1 MMGEIMVSELLFEI
15 GTEEIPSGY
24 LDRGLSDLKDL
35 SVSCL
40 AENRIEYAGGVFTYG
55 TPRRLVLIVKAVADA
70 QQDTTE
76 EVTGPPA
83 RVAFDEQG
91 NPTKAALGF
100 AERQGVSV
108 ESLERVETPKGE
120 YLFLKRTI
128 PGRRTIDVLAEA
140 LPGLI
145 SAIPWPKSMRW
156 GTVSMSFVRPIHWIT
171 ALLGGEVIPFE
182 AAGIKSGTYT
192 FGHRFMAPERTEV
205 RSVEDYMN
213 AMERGYVVVDPAE
226 RRRLIKDMV
235 ERAASGVDGTPAD
248 DPDLLST
255 VANLV
260 EYPSAVCGSFDERF
274 LSLPETVL
282 VTAMK
287 EHQKYFSVHDA
298 SGRLLP
304 NFVAVNNTVAR
315 DEAVVRKGHERVL
328 RARLA
333 DAVFFFEED
342 RKKPLAD
349 RFEDLEGVIFQA
361 ELGTSR
367 AKVTRFSELAVSLSR
382 RVAPDSATQVEMAA
396 KLCKCDLVTQMVG
409 EFPSLQGV
417 MGASYARMEGYEEE
431 ICRAIHEHY
440 LPARAGEQVPASD
453 VAAVVGV
460 ADRVDSIVGY
470 FAVGLEPSGNADPFA
485 LRRHALAVLRILEQ
499 KRWDVSL
506 RWLVNEA
513 ACILAGSGAVAVPG
527 DTVERV
533 LQFCRERYRR
543 LLLREGYDAD
553 CVESVL
559 SVDFEW
565 VSILRTR
572 IEQVGRFSR
581 ESEKFGALCLT
592 FKRVRNILKK
602 ETMRH
607 PVAPGLFQDQFETSL
622 WEAASKVEKGISVP
636 LREGDYYT
644 AAVGL
649 TELGKPVDDL
659 FDEVEIMTGDEA
671 LRNNRL
677 GMLQRLEELI
687 LRVADFSKFPV

>member
-1 MMGEIMVSELLFEI
+1 LEV

-24 LDRGLSDLKDL
+24 LARGLSDLKDL

-40 AENRIEYAGGVFTYG
+40 VENRLEYSGGVFTYG
-55 TPRRLVLIVKAVADA
+55 TPRRLVLIVKALAEA
-70 QQDTTE
+70 QRDSTE

-100 AERQGVSV
+100 AERQGVEV
-108 ESLERVETPKGE
+108 EALERVETPKGE

-128 PGRRTIDVLAEA
+128 PGRWTIDVLAEV

-145 SAIPWPKSMRW
+145 ASIPWPKSMRW

-171 ALLGGEVIPFE
+171 ALFGGKVIPFE
-182 AAGIKSGTYT
+182 AAGITSAAYT
-192 FGHRFMAPERTEV
+192 FGHRFMGPERAEV

-213 AMERGYVVVDPAE
+213 AMERGFVVVDPGK
-226 RRRLIKDMV
+226 RRRRIKDMV
-235 ERAASGVDGTPAD
+235 RKAASDAGGIPAD

-260 EYPSAVCGSFDERF
+260 EFPSAVCGSFDESF
-274 LSLPETVL
+274 LSLPEPVL

-287 EHQKYFSVHDA
+287 EHQKYFSVHGD

-342 RKKPLAD
+342 RKKPLAE
-349 RFEDLEGVIFQA
+349 RLQDLEGVIFQA
-361 ELGTSR
+361 ELGTSL
-367 AKVTRFSELAVSLSR
+367 AKVMRFSELASSLSR
-382 RVAPDSATQVEMAA
+382 RVAPNSEEHVKEAA
-396 KLCKCDLVTQMVG
+396 RLCKCDLVTQLVG

-417 MGASYARMEGYEEE
+417 MGASYARMENYDEE

-440 LPARAGEQVPASD
+440 LPARAGDEVPSSD

-499 KRWDVSL
+499 KGWNVSL
-506 RWLVNEA
+506 LWLLGEA
-513 ACILAGSGAVAVPG
+513 ACILARGGGVTVPE

-533 LQFCRERYRR
+533 MQFCRERYRR
-543 LLLREGYDAD
+543 MLLREGYDPD

-559 SVDFEW
+559 SVDFQW
-565 VSILRTR
+565 ISSLRTR
-572 IEQVGRFSR
+572 IEQIDRFSR
-581 ESEKFGALCLT
+581 ESERFGALCLT

-602 ETMRH
+602 ETIRH
-607 PVAPGLFQDQFETSL
+607 PVDPGMFRDRCEISL
-622 WEAASKVEKGISVP
+622 WEAASTVEEEVSGP
-636 LREGDYYT
+636 LRRGDYYA
-644 AAVGL
+644 AAVKL
-649 TELGKPVDDL
+649 TELGSPVDDF
-659 FDEVEIMTGDEA
+659 FDGVEIMTEDET
-671 LRNNRL
+671 LRGNRV
-677 GMLQRLEELI
+677 GVLQRLEELI
-687 LRVADFSKFPV
+687 LRVADFSRFPV

>member
-1 MMGEIMVSELLFEI
+1 MVAELLFEI

-24 LDRGLSDLKDL
+24 LAQGLSDLKNL

-40 AENRIEYAGGVFTYG
+40 AENRIEYAGGIFTYG
-55 TPRRLVLIVKAVADA
+55 TPRRLVLIVKALAEA

-76 EVTGPPA
+76 EVTGPPV
-83 RVAFDEQG
+83 RVAFDDRG
-91 NPTKAALGF
+91 NPTKAAVGF
-100 AERQGVSV
+100 AERQGVPV
-108 ESLERVETPKGE
+108 ESLERVETPKGD

-128 PGRRTIDVLAEA
+128 VGRRTIDVLAEV

-145 SAIPWPKSMRW
+145 GSIPWPKSMRW

-171 ALLGGEVIPFE
+171 ALFGGEVIPFE
-182 AAGIKSGTYT
+182 AAGITSGAYT
-192 FGHRFMAPERTEV
+192 FGHRFMAPERVEV
-205 RSVEDYMN
+205 RSVEDYMK
-213 AMERGYVVVDPAE
+213 AMERGFVVVDPAE
-226 RRRLIKDMV
+226 RCSLIKDMV
-235 ERAASGVDGTPAD
+235 HKAASASGGTPAD
-248 DPDLLST
+248 DPELLAT

-260 EYPSAVCGSFDERF
+260 EFPSAVCGSFDRAF
-274 LSLPETVL
+274 LSLPEPVL

-287 EHQKYFSVHDA
+287 EHQKYFSVHDG

-304 NFVAVNNTVAR
+304 NFVAVNNTLAK

-342 RKKPLAD
+342 RKKSLLD

-367 AKVTRFSELAVSLSR
+367 AKVIRFSQLAVSLSR
-382 RVAPDSATQVEMAA
+382 SVAPDCVAGVEKAA
-396 KLCKCDLVTQMVG
+396 KLCKCDLVTQVVG

-417 MGASYARMEGYEEE
+417 MGASYARMEGYDEDV
-431 ICRAIHEHY
+431 CVAIEGHY
-440 LPARAGEQVPASD
+440 LPARAGDEVPSSD
-453 VAAVVGV
+453 IAAVVGV

-499 KRWDVSL
+499 KGWEVSL
-506 RWLVNEA
+506 QGLVREA
-513 ACILAGSGAVAVPG
+513 ADILARDGGIKVPG

-533 LQFCRERYRR
+533 VQFCRERYRR
-543 LLLREGYDAD
+543 MLLRENYNVD

-559 SVDFEW
+559 SIDFDRI
-565 VSILRTR
+565 SNLRTR

-602 ETMRH
+602 ETTRY
-607 PVAPGLFQDQFETSL
+607 PVDPGLFHDQCETLL
-622 WEAASKVEKGISVP
+622 WEAATAAEAGISKP
-636 LREGDYYT
+636 LRLNDYYA
-644 AAVGL
+644 AAVQL
-649 TELGKPVDDL
+649 TELGKPVDDF
-659 FDEVEIMTGDEA
+659 FDGVEIMTEDEN
-671 LRNNRL
+671 LRYNRL
-677 GMLQRLEELI
+677 GMLQNIEALI
-687 LRVADFSKFPV
+687 LRVADFSRFPV